1 MERMQRIVKASVLYR
16 ALFALCLWFLH
27 PPIRLERAESESSVF
42 TRLAVCPPGPVPD
55 L

>member
-16 ALFALCLWFLH
+16 ALFALCLSPGAGGVGEQHLH
-27 PPIRLERAESESSVF
+27 PP
-42 TRLAVCPPGPVPD
+42 LAAAPPGIERN